1 MPRRR
6 YGVVVGLIVVL
17 GGPAVAAGPE
27 AKEAE
32 GLVAKLRTALGAI
45 GSVQGTYRT
54 YFSSRTPGTGSIEP
68 DGHPVPGAIDGPD
81 GLVLYSEFAWS
92 WQARPYREAIDGK
105 WGFIRD
111 NLMHY
116 SRATFFFDGAVLRT
130 LSRDDN
136 SGLIKPLDGTFT
148 VWRNPLY
155 LAGIGFGFEP
165 RRNLDALLAGARLVA
180 LPDTP
185 PHLKVLRS
193 EFREN
198 GQDYE
203 LTAWIDTTH
212 GYLPRRI
219 EMLEKDR
226 RFVTRRIVNDEIA
239 EVAPG
244 VWLVLD
250 GSETNF
256 YVDRF
261 ILPDGMTIERLK
273 TLDREAIARV
283 RSETKAISAPLGWGT
298 QTYRLDA
305 STFRLN
311 QAIARDRFVLK
322 YPAGASLVDTTRD
335 PPVRYRVKLD

>member
-6 YGVVVGLIVVL
+6 YGVVGLIVLL

-32 GLVAKLRTALGAI
+32 ALVAKLRDALGAI
-45 GSVQGTYRT
+45 DSVQGTYRT
-54 YFSSRTPGTGSIEP
+54 YFSSRTPGTHSIEP

-81 GLVLYSEFAWS
+81 GLVLYSEFAWA

-105 WGFIRD
+105 WSFIRD

-116 SRATFFFDGAVLRT
+116 PREAFFFDGAVLRT
-130 LSRDDN
+130 LSRDGN
-136 SGLIKPLDGTFT
+136 HGFVKPLDTTFT
-148 VWRNPLY
+148 NWRNPLY
-155 LAGIGFGFEP
+155 LAGIGFGFQP
-165 RRNLDALLAGARLVA
+165 RRDLDALLAGARLVA

-193 EFREN
+193 EFRES

-212 GYLPRRI
+212 GHLPRRI
-219 EMLEKDR
+219 EVLEKER
-226 RFVTRRIVNDEIA
+226 RFVTRRIANDEIA
-239 EVAPG
+239 AVAPG
-244 VWLVLD
+244 VWLVLN

-256 YVDRF
+256 YVASYV
-261 ILPDGMTIERLK
+261 LPDGMTTERLK
-273 TLDREAIARV
+273 TLDRAETARV
-283 RSETKAISAPLGWGT
+283 LAQTRFISAPLGLGT

-305 STFRLN
+305 STLRLN
-311 QAIARDRFVLK
+311 QAIPRDRFVLD
-322 YPAGASLVDTTRD
+322 YPEGARLLDTTRD